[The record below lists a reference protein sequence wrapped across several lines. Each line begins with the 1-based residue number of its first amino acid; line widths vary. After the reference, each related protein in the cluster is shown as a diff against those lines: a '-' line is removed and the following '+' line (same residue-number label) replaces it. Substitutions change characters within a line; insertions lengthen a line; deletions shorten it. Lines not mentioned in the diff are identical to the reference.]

1 MFQIPITDPPP
12 MQDVARVRHLVQS
25 AHDATMRATRAW
37 NRSQLLDALR
47 SAKDFIAL
55 AEANLP

>member
-1 MFQIPITDPPP
+1 